1 MRTLVVTGTGTAVGK
16 TVVVAALAAV
26 ARSRGEAVAVVKPV
40 QTGPGPRDVDEVRR
54 LSGVDDV
61 HELAGFEEP
70 LAPATAARRAG
81 RAVPPIVA
89 AVEALADRDLV
100 LVEGAGGL
108 LVRLDAEGT
117 TIADVAAALGAP
129 VVVVVRAG
137 LGTLNA
143 TALTCEAL
151 RARSVE
157 CAGIVVGS
165 WPQAPDLAAR
175 CNLEDLP
182 EYAGAPLLGR
192 LPDGA
197 GELGRAAFLH
207 VAQNALTTEARA

>member
-1 MRTLVVTGTGTAVGK
+1 
-16 TVVVAALAAV
+16 
-26 ARSRGEAVAVVKPV
+26 
-40 QTGPGPRDVDEVRR
+40 
-54 LSGVDDV
+54 
-61 HELAGFEEP
+61 
-70 LAPATAARRAG
+70 
-81 RAVPPIVA
+81 PPIAA

-108 LVRLDAEGT
+108 LVRLDPEGS
-117 TIADVAAALGAP
+117 TIADVAAAVRAP
-129 VVVVVRAG
+129 VLVVVRAG

-165 WPQAPDLAAR
+165 WPQDPDLAAR

-182 EYAGAPLLGR
+182 QYAGAPLLGC

-197 GELGRAAFLH
+197 GGLDREAFLH
-207 VAQNALTTEARA
+207 VAQRALTTEARV